1 MSVMASVLLT
11 SNTVVVVVAGIEDVV
26 VTFSL
31 VVVTVDCG
39 KVPLLL
45 AVTLVVSLVLATG
58 VWLGPNSSVRF
69 SAVPG
74 PLTVDVGVFVVVNE
88 RVVVAKVNTDVW
100 FMAFLTI
107 QFSAW
112 HLELKSIEE
121 KFQVL
126 LFYIFINF
134 RKPSVF

>member
-100 FMAFLTI
+100 FMAF
-107 QFSAW
+107 FDD
-112 HLELKSIEE
+112 
-121 KFQVL
+121 
-126 LFYIFINF
+126 
-134 RKPSVF
+134 SVFCLAS